1 MPKIL
6 LVLHGWQSSK
16 EKWAKVKKEIEKQG
30 IKVIAPDLPGFKK
43 ELDKPWDLDNYLEW
57 LEMFVEKNSL
67 KLNNGFYL
75 LGHSFGGRIALKFAR
90 KYPEALKGL
99 ILVSPAGTRKKINPM
114 IKIFASIAGFFSF
127 MPGYELLRKIFYFK
141 ILRKGDYF
149 KASGNLKETFKKVVS
164 EDLSY
169 IFEYISTPTLLIWGE
184 KDDYTPIEQGY
195 LMNKKISNS
204 KMEILKGLS
213 HTPYLE
219 NPELLA
225 EKIIGFIK

>member
-1 MPKIL
+1 MKTVLI
-6 LVLHGWQSSK
+6 LHGWQSSK

-30 IKVIAPDLPGFKK
+30 IEVIAPDLPGFKQ

-57 LEMFVEKNSL
+57 LEDFVEKNYL

-90 KYPEALKGL
+90 KYPEALNGL
-99 ILVSPAGTRKKINPM
+99 ILISPAGTRRKINPI
-114 IKIFASIAGFFSF
+114 IKILAGIASFFSF
-127 MPGYELLRKIFYFK
+127 MPGYEFLRKVFYFK
-141 ILRKGDYF
+141 ILKKSDYF

-169 IFEYISTPTLLIWGE
+169 ILEYISTPTLLIWGD
-184 KDDYTPIEQGY
+184 KDDYTPIEQGF

-204 KMEILKGLS
+204 KMEILKGLG

-225 EKIIGFIK
+225 EKIIKFVK